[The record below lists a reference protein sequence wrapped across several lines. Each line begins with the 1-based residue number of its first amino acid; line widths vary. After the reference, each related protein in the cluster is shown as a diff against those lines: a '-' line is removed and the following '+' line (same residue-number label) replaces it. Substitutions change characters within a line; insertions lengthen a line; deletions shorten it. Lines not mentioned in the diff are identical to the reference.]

1 MSDNNHRH
9 IAIIIFAL
17 VAILR
22 CSVGIV
28 YHADRMFGFA
38 AEGVSE
44 SVLAPANTVAAVLFM
59 LTAIWLTV
67 VECELLGNELPSF
80 LTH

>member
-1 MSDNNHRH
+1 MSDNKRH

-22 CSVGIV
+22 CVVGIV
-28 YHADRMFGFA
+28 YYAERIWGFA

-44 SVLAPANTVAAVLFM
+44 SVLAPANAVAAVLFM
-59 LTAIWLTV
+59 LAAIWLTV
-67 VECELLGNELPSF
+67 VEYRDMKQNR
-80 LTH
+80 TQKQ

>member
-1 MSDNNHRH
+1 MSDNNRH
-9 IAIIIFAL
+9 ISIIVFAL

-22 CSVGIV
+22 CVVGIV
-28 YHADRMFGFA
+28 YYAERIWGFA

-59 LTAIWLTV
+59 LAAIWLTV
-67 VECELLGNELPSF
+67 VEYKSMKRDH
-80 LTH
+80 TQKQ